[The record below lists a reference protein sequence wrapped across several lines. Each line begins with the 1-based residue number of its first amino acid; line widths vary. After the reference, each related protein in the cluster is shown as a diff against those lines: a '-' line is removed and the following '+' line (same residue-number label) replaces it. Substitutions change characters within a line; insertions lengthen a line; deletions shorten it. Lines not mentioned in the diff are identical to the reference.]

1 MEVLKI
7 MERGERDRRLG
18 ISDRLRWLS
27 DNVHRVDRLEEVEAL
42 PLEDGFGM
50 VVDLDGV
57 ILMRGKN
64 FDDNMKNLL
73 QMRRLAK
80 RASWVVVK
88 TSRWVDEKEE
98 DKKQK
103 KILNFPMITRGNLD
117 RLGGLLGSEDHP
129 VWVEAGLS
137 KLTGRVGFAEEVEKT
152 LVDGR
157 QVLVVGSGIFDSIL
171 AEKLARKM
179 GKLSGSI
186 HYVCVGSGFSL
197 I

>member
-1 MEVLKI
+1 MMEK
-7 MERGERDRRLG
+7 GDQGGRLG

-27 DNVHRVDRLEEVEAL
+27 NNAHRVDRLEEVETL

-57 ILMRGKN
+57 ILMRRKN

-117 RLGGLLGSEDHP
+117 RLGRLLGSEDHP
-129 VWVEAGLS
+129 VWFEAGLS